1 MLERALN
8 ELKNPKTKTAYLQIL
23 ATFTGADGSM
33 GFTTGQRYELIVRYI
48 RSRGTFE
55 ARTKDGRLYCP
66 YQSTGS
72 FMKNWTASA
81 IQKGAQT

>member
-8 ELKNPKTKTAYLQIL
+8 DLKNPKTNTSYLQIL
-23 ATFTGADGSM
+23 ATFTGSNGSM
-33 GFTTGQRYELIVRYI
+33 GFAAGQRYELIVRYI

-72 FMKNWTASA
+72 FTANWSASA
-81 IQKGAQT
+81 IQKGA

>member
-8 ELKNPKTKTAYLQIL
+8 DLKNPKTKTAYLQIL

-48 RSRGTFE
+48 RSRGTYE
-55 ARTKDGRLYCP
+55 TRTTDGRLYCP
-66 YQSTGS
+66 YLSTEA
-72 FMKNWTASA
+72 FAKNWTAA
-81 IQKGAQT
+81 TIRKGV

>member
-1 MLERALN
+1 MLERALDD
-8 ELKNPKTKTAYLQIL
+8 LRNPKTKTSYLMVL
-23 ATFTGADGSM
+23 ATFTGSNGSM

-66 YQSTGS
+66 YHSVGS
-72 FMKNWTASA
+72 FAANWSASA
-81 IQKGAQT
+81 VQKGAWI